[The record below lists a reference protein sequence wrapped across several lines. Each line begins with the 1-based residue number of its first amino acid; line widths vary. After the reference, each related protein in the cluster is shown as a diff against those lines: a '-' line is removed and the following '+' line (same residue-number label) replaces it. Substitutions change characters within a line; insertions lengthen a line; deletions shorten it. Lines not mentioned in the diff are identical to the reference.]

1 LLLLFH
7 IYGSYEEVKVYIERY
22 DEMDFVTQLSN
33 IVMNNLQYV
42 LLTMT
47 IMILM
52 ALLVFI
58 NINIKLS
65 KMNKRYRKMMQGV
78 EGDNLEKL
86 LISHIEEVKHVV
98 RKVDGLSKDCERLE
112 SIAKDCVQKVALV
125 RFNAFEDVGSD
136 LSFAIAFLDSF
147 NNGIVISSI
156 YGRNEFR
163 TYSKPIVS
171 GNSTYLLTEEEKQ
184 ALAKAMKIKN

>member
-1 LLLLFH
+1 
-7 IYGSYEEVKVYIERY
+7 
-22 DEMDFVTQLSN
+22 MDFVTQLSN

-47 IMILM
+47 VMILM

-58 NINIKLS
+58 NINIKLA
-65 KMNKRYRKMMQGV
+65 KMNKRYRKMMQGM
-78 EGDNLEKL
+78 EGENLEKL
-86 LISHIEEVKHVV
+86 LIAHIEEVKQVV
-98 RKVDGLSKDCERLE
+98 RKVDGLSEDCKRLE

-136 LSFAIAFLDSF
+136 LSFAIAFLDSY

-184 ALAKAMKIKN
+184 ALAQAMKIKN

>member
-1 LLLLFH
+1 
-7 IYGSYEEVKVYIERY
+7 
-22 DEMDFVTQLSN
+22 MDFITQLSN
-33 IVMNNLQYV
+33 MVMNNLQYV

-47 IMILM
+47 TLILL

-65 KMNKRYRKMMQGV
+65 QMNKRYRKMMQGM
-78 EGDNLEKL
+78 EGENLENL
-86 LISHIEEVKHVV
+86 LLSHIKEVKQVV
-98 RKVDGLSKDCERLE
+98 HKVDGLSDDCQRLE
-112 SIAKDCVQKVALV
+112 NIAKNCVQKVALV

-136 LSFAIAFLDSF
+136 LSFAIAFLDSY

-163 TYSKPIVS
+163 TYSKPVVS
-171 GNSTYLLTEEEKQ
+171 GSSTYLLTEEEKQ
-184 ALAKAMKIKN
+184 ALTQAMKIK

>member
-1 LLLLFH
+1 
-7 IYGSYEEVKVYIERY
+7 
-22 DEMDFVTQLSN
+22 MDFVTQLSN

-47 IMILM
+47 VMILM

-58 NINIKLS
+58 NINIKLA
-65 KMNKRYRKMMQGV
+65 KMNKRYRKMMQGM
-78 EGDNLEKL
+78 EGENLEKL
-86 LISHIEEVKHVV
+86 LISHIEEVKQVV
-98 RKVDGLSKDCERLE
+98 RKVDGLSEDCRRLE
-112 SIAKDCVQKVALV
+112 NIAKDCVQKVALV

-136 LSFAIAFLDSF
+136 LSFAIAFLDSY

-184 ALAKAMKIKN
+184 ALAQAMKIKN